1 MKESKDVQ
9 QPVVAALATHPKVA
23 WCMVVTTGQFKVKG
37 GYITTGHYITEDQ
50 KRLTG
55 MSDIIGQ
62 LRDGRFFCIETKK
75 PGEEPTEEQFNYLYL
90 VTENGGVSGWADSVE
105 SALWILEGV

>member
-1 MKESKDVQ
+1 MKESDIQ
-9 QPVVAALATHPKVA
+9 QRIVTVLTGHEKVA
-23 WCMVVTTGQFKVKG
+23 WAMVVTTGKFKVKG

-75 PGEEPTEEQFNYLYL
+75 PGEEPTEEQFAFLDL
-90 VTENGGVSGWADSVE
+90 VEMNGGVSGWADSVE
-105 SALWILEGV
+105 SALWILEAA